1 MLGGGFNLRLVPSFP
16 PEVEAPL
23 AAAAAMAAVAMS
35 GSMEASPAA
44 AVVPCR
50 RDMKRRLQEEI
61 DAVRGLLG
69 KAEALVAV
77 ASEDVNGGAA
87 ASASAVAKRSPRRV
101 RSPPRRGRSDREELD
116 RARDRRHGGR
126 SDREVFDRGRDRR
139 HGGRSDRDREVFDRA
154 RDRRHGRSDREELD
168 RERDRRRSRSRRSHR
183 EELDRERDRR
193 RRRSS
198 DREVFD
204 PARKIPRRRPHEAES
219 EPRKIEAAAGAP
231 PQCQAK
237 DGEIAPAMDASPS
250 LCEREEGEIADDH
263 GAAMDIDID
272 IPRGG
277 AISPLVVNKV
287 QSSPLAK
294 NDDDDELVDISGE
307 ASPVAIE
314 NFPEATKSSI
324 SPSNDEPSL
333 GNYSGDDDDDDGDDG
348 ESSKKPDTTC
358 LPTEAAATATTPL
371 VAAAASPPATQ
382 TSQLIAIAKEK
393 QRLRREVERRA
404 AREALEA
411 MARAARPIRDDIAAT
426 DMMQL
431 GLFET
436 QYIVSTEKSQDSLRR
451 GSGGL
456 LQQLGFFLKP
466 EYS

>member
-1 MLGGGFNLRLVPSFP
+1 M
-16 PEVEAPL
+16 
-23 AAAAAMAAVAMS
+23 AAAAAARAAVTMS
-35 GSMEASPAA
+35 GSTEASPVT

-50 RDMKRRLQEEI
+50 RDMKRRLQEEL
-61 DAVRGLLG
+61 DAVRGLLS
-69 KAEALVAV
+69 KAEKLVAV

-87 ASASAVAKRSPRRV
+87 AAAAVARSPRRV
-101 RSPPRRGRSDREELD
+101 RSPTRRGRSDREELD
-116 RARDRRHGGR
+116 RARDHRHGR
-126 SDREVFDRGRDRR
+126 SDREVFDRERDRR
-139 HGGRSDRDREVFDRA
+139 HGRSDREREVFDRA

-193 RRRSS
+193 RHRSS

-204 PARKIPRRRPHEAES
+204 RARKIPRRRPHEAES

-231 PQCQAK
+231 PQCQPK

-250 LCEREEGEIADDH
+250 LCEHEEGEIADDH

-277 AISPLVVNKV
+277 AVSPLAVDKA

-294 NDDDDELVDISGE
+294 NDDDDELVDVSGE

-324 SPSNDEPSL
+324 SPSSDEPSL
-333 GNYSGDDDDDDGDDG
+333 GNYSGDDDDNDG

-358 LPTEAAATATTPL
+358 LPTEAAATARTPL
-371 VAAAASPPATQ
+371 AAAASPPATQ

-404 AREALEA
+404 AR
-411 MARAARPIRDDIAAT
+411 PIRDDIAAM

-431 GLFET
+431 GLLEV

-451 GSGGL
+451 GGGL

>member
-1 MLGGGFNLRLVPSFP
+1 
-16 PEVEAPL
+16 
-23 AAAAAMAAVAMS
+23 
-35 GSMEASPAA
+35 
-44 AVVPCR
+44 
-50 RDMKRRLQEEI
+50 
-61 DAVRGLLG
+61 
-69 KAEALVAV
+69 
-77 ASEDVNGGAA
+77 
-87 ASASAVAKRSPRRV
+87 
-101 RSPPRRGRSDREELD
+101 GRSNREELD

-139 HGGRSDRDREVFDRA
+139 HGGRSDRDREVFDR
-154 RDRRHGRSDREELD
+154 
-168 RERDRRRSRSRRSHR
+168 
-183 EELDRERDRR
+183 
-193 RRRSS
+193 
-198 DREVFD
+198 
-204 PARKIPRRRPHEAES
+204 ARKIPRRRPHEAES

-263 GAAMDIDID
+263 GAALDIDID

-277 AISPLVVNKV
+277 AISPLVVNKA

-324 SPSNDEPSL
+324 SPSSDEPSL

-393 QRLRREVERRA
+393 QRLRRELERRA

>member
-1 MLGGGFNLRLVPSFP
+1 M
-16 PEVEAPL
+16 

-168 RERDRRRSRSRRSHR
+168 RERDRRR
-183 EELDRERDRR
+183 
-193 RRRSS
+193 RRSS

-204 PARKIPRRRPHEAES
+204 RARKIPRRRPHEAES
-219 EPRKIEAAAGAP
+219 EPRKIEAAAGA
-231 PQCQAK
+231 
-237 DGEIAPAMDASPS
+237 SPS

-263 GAAMDIDID
+263 GAAMDIEMD

-277 AISPLVVNKV
+277 AISPLVVNKA

-324 SPSNDEPSL
+324 SPSSDEPSL
-333 GNYSGDDDDDDGDDG
+333 GNYSGDDDDDDDDGDDG

-466 EYS
+466 EIASLDLSKLCQCDACSSFQKDN

>member
-16 PEVEAPL
+16 PEVEAPM

-77 ASEDVNGGAA
+77 ASEDVNGSAA

-101 RSPPRRGRSDREELD
+101 RSPPRRGRSNREELD

-139 HGGRSDRDREVFDRA
+139 HGGRSDRDREVFDR
-154 RDRRHGRSDREELD
+154 
-168 RERDRRRSRSRRSHR
+168 
-183 EELDRERDRR
+183 
-193 RRRSS
+193 
-198 DREVFD
+198 
-204 PARKIPRRRPHEAES
+204 ARKIPRRRPHEAES

-263 GAAMDIDID
+263 GAALDIDID

-277 AISPLVVNKV
+277 AISPLVVNKA

-324 SPSNDEPSL
+324 SPSSDEPSL

-393 QRLRREVERRA
+393 QRLRRELERRA